1 MFFFL
6 IYYKY
11 IDIII
16 GLCSWIL
23 LEPVLDQQLVIW
35 DPLETSSEP
44 ILFSGF
50 LLIFQ
55 GVPASGCF
63 WFFGFWKQRNFFDF
77 LCFLEAFL
85 EMWRGPGT
93 PADSYYQVRPE
104 CTDVPKTRFKIKVR
118 FLFLFFYDIYII
130 QIFRYSFGF
139 FRYICIHTHTHTY
152 IYTWHEL
159 RKVEISK
166 W

>member
-1 MFFFL
+1 MFYLF

-11 IDIII
+11 IDIIF

-35 DPLETSSEP
+35 DPFETASEP

-50 LLIFQ
+50 LFIFQ

-63 WFFGFWKQRNFFDF
+63 LFFGFWKQRNFFDF

-85 EMWRGPGT
+85 EMWRDPGT

-118 FLFLFFYDIYII
+118 FLFKFYMTYILFGFLDTLLDFLDIYA
-130 QIFRYSFGF
+130 Y
-139 FRYICIHTHTHTY
+139 THTHTY

>member
-1 MFFFL
+1 MFFLPKKKINYCFFII

-35 DPLETSSEP
+35 DPFETASEP

-50 LLIFQ
+50 LFIFQ

-63 WFFGFWKQRNFFDF
+63 LFFGFWKQRNFFDF

-85 EMWRGPGT
+85 EMWRDPGT

-118 FLFLFFYDIYII
+118 FFFMTYILFGFFDTLLDFLDIYI
-130 QIFRYSFGF
+130 
-139 FRYICIHTHTHTY
+139 Y
-152 IYTWHEL
+152 IYIYMAWIKEGGN
-159 RKVEISK
+159 K
-166 W
+166 